1 MLILKENLT
10 LFKINQITSNRSV
23 RSAPLKRRS
32 RSAKRRF
39 CASKNEEDG
48 KIRNRSGTRGK
59 SSIDSRTMDIVT
71 MVSLVSSAD
80 SDSDIENSLRDDKL
94 IDELRSKLPTTS
106 IIKTSINSAL
116 SSARRPIKSGINIY
130 IYIYT
135 SMLFISKKKKKFDFF

>member
-1 MLILKENLT
+1 M
-10 LFKINQITSNRSV
+10 

-39 CASKNEEDG
+39 CGGGTSKNEEDG
-48 KIRNRSGTRGK
+48 KSRNRSGTRAGK
-59 SSIDSRTMDIVT
+59 NSIDSRTMDIVT

-80 SDSDIENSLRDDKL
+80 SDSDIENSFRDDKL

-116 SSARRPIKSGINIY
+116 SSARRPIKSGI
-130 IYIYT
+130 YT
-135 SMLFISKKKKKFDFF
+135 SMLFI

>member
-130 IYIYT
+130 IYIH
-135 SMLFISKKKKKFDFF
+135 FDAFYF

>member
-1 MLILKENLT
+1 M
-10 LFKINQITSNRSV
+10 

-39 CASKNEEDG
+39 CGGGTSKNEEENG
-48 KIRNRSGTRGK
+48 KSRNRSGTRAK
-59 SSIDSRTMDIVT
+59 NSIDSRTMDIVT

-80 SDSDIENSLRDDKL
+80 SDSDIENSFRDDKL

-116 SSARRPIKSGINIY
+116 SSARRPIKSGI
-130 IYIYT
+130 YT
-135 SMLFISKKKKKFDFF
+135 SMLFI